1 VSVHEAEAAKRAGQE
16 QSIEGRE
23 AFKAR
28 FFEVVAEVEPGTSV
42 SVNILRAELDR
53 AKIPPSMRGGLFY
66 AASKAGLLK
75 PAVWQDIFGR
85 MVDVYERSTGASA
98 HRATVRVYQ
107 RTQAALLA
115 GGHVQ
120 INDGPADTPAPASP
134 VPLEGDGVEEVALW

>member
-75 PAVWQDIFGR
+75 PAVWQDIFG
-85 MVDVYERSTGASA
+85 ASA